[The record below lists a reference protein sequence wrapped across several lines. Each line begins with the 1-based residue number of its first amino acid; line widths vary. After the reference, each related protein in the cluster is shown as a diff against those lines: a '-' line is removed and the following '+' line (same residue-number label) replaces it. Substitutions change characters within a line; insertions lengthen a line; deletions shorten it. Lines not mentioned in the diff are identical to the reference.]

1 MKAARRYY
9 KAAVEVSRENR
20 KPLCSTRRY
29 LRRDRKIK
37 TYCKNV
43 DITDP
48 VVIAPWIEL
57 YITDPDHRNRAGVKR
72 LLTKYGDAHG
82 IAVEITERIKAR
94 DLKLPPIQY
103 HNRVDPSCGKLRR
116 LGVES
121 AIQQCMNYVAVYAL
135 MPMLKAKVGPFQCA
149 SIPGRGQVFGK
160 KVLEKWIRKDPKG
173 TKYYDKMDVRHCFES
188 ISCRTIRRLL
198 ERDIRKN
205 PTLIWFVTTLVGSY
219 EEGLSI
225 GSFLS
230 QWLCN
235 YVMSY
240 LYHYA
245 AEMLY
250 KERRGQRKNLITHI
264 LMFMDDVIIFGSS
277 KRDVKLAS
285 KAIEEYMLNQLG
297 LQIKPNHNIKETAK
311 EPPDMMGFVVAPE
324 CTTIRART
332 FVRARRA
339 LIRAWDRM
347 QKGLPILLQNAR
359 RIISYRGYFLHTN
372 SQTVAKALHLKEV
385 CRAARKII
393 SKFAKGAHQNGNE
406 SILHGTPGGTPVYA
420 LAGCGGC

>member
-1 MKAARRYY
+1 LY
-9 KAAVEVSRENR
+9 V
-20 KPLCSTRRY
+20 
-29 LRRDRKIK
+29 
-37 TYCKNV
+37 
-43 DITDP
+43 TDP
-48 VVIAPWIEL
+48 N
-57 YITDPDHRNRAGVKR
+57 HRNRKGVKQ
-72 LLTKYGDAHG
+72 LLIKYGDAHG
-82 IAVEITERIKAR
+82 IAVEITERIKRR
-94 DLKLPPIQY
+94 DLSLPPIQY
-103 HNRVDPSCGKLRR
+103 HNRIDPSSGKERR

-121 AIQQCMNYVAVYAL
+121 AMQQCMNYVAVYAL

-149 SIPGRGQVFGK
+149 SIPKRGQVYGK

-173 TKYYDKMDVRHCFES
+173 TKYYDKMDVRHCFKS
-188 ISCRTIRRLL
+188 IKCRTVRRLL

-205 PTLIWFVTTLVGSY
+205 SILIWFVTALVNTY
-219 EEGLSI
+219 EDGLSI

-250 KERRGQRKNLITHI
+250 KERRGERKNLITHI
-264 LMFMDDVIIFGSS
+264 LMFMDDIIIFGSS

-285 KAIEEYMLNQLG
+285 KAIEEYTLTQLG

-311 EPPDMMGFVVAPE
+311 EPPDMMGFVVASE

-347 QKGLPILLQNAR
+347 QNGLPILLQNAR

-372 SQTVAKALHLKEV
+372 SQKVTKALHLKAV

-393 SKFAKGAHQNGNE
+393 SKFAKGVQHNGNK
-406 SILHGTPGGTPVYA
+406 SIFYGTSGRTPVYA
-420 LAGCGGC
+420 AAGCSRC